1 VADREV
7 LVFDLYGTLVD
18 PIAISSGLARMLA
31 PADGL
36 EVARFWRSRQV
47 EYSFRLTVMGRYKDF
62 RWVTACALNDALA
75 ALDIQLSEDEKAELV
90 ALYDRLGA
98 FPDTMEGLQMLRL
111 GGHLLAVLSNGT
123 PEMVENC
130 LKNSGLRELFAAVVS
145 VDDVQAFKPAA
156 VVYEN
161 AARKLGCPISESRLI
176 SSNPFDVIGA
186 KTAGM
191 RTAWLNRS
199 GAAFD
204 TLGEPPDITV
214 SSLTQLR
221 DRLTALD

>member
-1 VADREV
+1 MADREV

-18 PIAISSGLARMLA
+18 PIAISSELARLLA

-36 EVARFWRSRQV
+36 DVARLWRSRQV
-47 EYSFRLTVMGRYKDF
+47 EYSFRLTVMGRYQDF
-62 RWVTACALNDALA
+62 RWVTTRALDDTLA
-75 ALDIQLSEDEKAELV
+75 ALDIELSEAKKAELV
-90 ALYDRLGA
+90 ALYDRLEA
-98 FPDTMEGLQMLRL
+98 FPDTMEGLQMLRRA
-111 GGHLLAVLSNGT
+111 GHVLAVLSNGS
-123 PEMVENC
+123 PNMVENC

-145 VDDVQAFKPAA
+145 VDDVRAFKPSP
-156 VVYEN
+156 VVYQY
-161 AARKLGCPISESRLI
+161 AATKLGCSIGESRLI

-199 GAAFD
+199 GARFD

-221 DRLTALD
+221 DRLSALD